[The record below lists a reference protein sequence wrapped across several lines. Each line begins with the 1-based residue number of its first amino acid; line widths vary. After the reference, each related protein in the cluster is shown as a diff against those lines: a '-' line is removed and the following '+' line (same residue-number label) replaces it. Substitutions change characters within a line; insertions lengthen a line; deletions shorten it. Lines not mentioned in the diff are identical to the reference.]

1 MKNRFIICKIN
12 KFTDEVTYYN
22 GLHFCINSSGAYWYL
37 DESSAL
43 SALENVIEEGETF
56 YIQTVYVKG

>member
-1 MKNRFIICKIN
+1 MKKRFIICKIN

-37 DESSAL
+37 NKPRAL
-43 SALENVIEEGETF
+43 SALKNVIEEDDTF
-56 YIQTVYVKG
+56 YIQDVYVKV